1 MLFINSSNYPIGL
14 DISDLSLKFLQL
26 KKNGDKIKIQS
37 FGKIELEKEI
47 IRDGEILNKKEF
59 IKSIKKLLSQPKFG
73 KITSSEFVICL
84 PEQKTFI
91 KLLSI
96 DKNLNNFE
104 ETLEEELKKQI
115 PIPIED
121 IYYDWQLIQERDD
134 KKLILL
140 GASPKNFVNQYLEIF
155 KECKLSVVAME
166 IESTAISRALLMEE
180 NPKYKKID
188 TKNYIILD
196 IGAKRSSIFI
206 YSKNTILFNLSIPIS
221 GEEISEKIAK
231 NLKINPKQAELAKIV
246 CGLDDDKCKNIIKK
260 ILSNTINE
268 LILKINNIIDFYT
281 KNYENR
287 GIIDQIIL
295 SGGGA
300 NIKNLDKIIQENTKI
315 QTILGDS
322 SINFYNKQK
331 FQKHF
336 IETHKLKTEILNI
349 KNKNQNNTENISTT
363 QNSNL
368 EYTTA
373 IGLALRNIFLE

>member
-1 MLFINSSNYPIGL
+1 MLFINNSNYPIGL

-26 KKNGDKIKIQS
+26 KKSGDKIKLQS
-37 FGKIELEKEI
+37 FGKIGLEKEI
-47 IRDGEILNKKEF
+47 IKNGEILNKKEF

-73 KITSSEFVICL
+73 KVTSSEVVVCL

-96 DKNLNNFE
+96 DKGSNKFK

-121 IYYDWQLIQERDD
+121 IYYDWQLIEEKDD

-140 GASPKNFVNQYLEIF
+140 GVSPKNFVNQYLEIF
-155 KECKLSVVAME
+155 KECKLSIVAME
-166 IESTAISRALLMEE
+166 IESTAISRALLKEE
-180 NPKYKKID
+180 NSKYKKID
-188 TKNYIILD
+188 AKNYIILD

-206 YSKNTILFNLSIPIS
+206 YSKNTILFNVSIPIS

-246 CGLDDDKCKNIIKK
+246 CGLDDNKCKNILGK
-260 ILSNTINE
+260 ILSNTIDE
-268 LILKINNIIDFYT
+268 LILKINNVIDFYT
-281 KNYENR
+281 KNYGDR
-287 GIIDQIIL
+287 GTIDQIIL

-300 NIKNLDKIIQENTKI
+300 NIKNLDKIIQKNTEI
-315 QTILGDS
+315 ETILGDS
-322 SINFYNKQK
+322 SINFYNKQR
-331 FQKHF
+331 FQRHF
-336 IETHKLKTEILNI
+336 IEIHKLKTEILNI
-349 KNKNQNNTENISTT
+349 KNKDQKDSENISTT
-363 QNSNL
+363 QNSSL

-373 IGLALRNIFLE
+373 TGLALRNIFLE